1 MADLSTSDTTI
12 TAQMENHDY
21 PNDSVPIY
29 DYYLYLLFV
38 YLVIGAMLGGGALFI
53 SYKTAKKEEALMVKR
68 VDYFL
73 RLASILQIINVLI
86 VLGNVGTISLYWK
99 LIGEFFTALVGFF
112 NREHQIFRWLVRYK

>member
-1 MADLSTSDTTI
+1 MADLSNSDTTI
-12 TAQMENHDY
+12 AAQMEDHDY

-38 YLVIGAMLGGGALFI
+38 YLAFGAMLGGGAVLI
-53 SYKTAKKEEALMVKR
+53 SYKTAKREEALMVKR

-73 RLASILQIINVLI
+73 RLTSILQIINVLI

-112 NREHQIFRWLVRYK
+112 NREHQVFRWLV